1 MIFDS
6 FIKNLFYDPV
16 SSMGILIFYFLLI
29 NLPISL
35 LALFNKRSS
44 SYVRLITILINL
56 FIALQLTSRWIVS
69 GHFPISNLYE
79 SLYFLVWGISLGQ
92 LLIEKEY
99 STPIIP
105 AIAIP
110 IELLTIAFACFV
122 LPGDLKQS
130 SNLVPALRSSWL
142 IMHVSVVMLSYA
154 ALIIGSLLSASVL
167 FINNSQPLQLRSSST
182 GVGGFKISN
191 SYSINKVLQPINFS
205 HSEELDTLSYRSIL
219 VGFVLLTLGLITGAI
234 WANEAWGTWW
244 SWDPKETWAFISW
257 LFYAAYLHMR
267 ISRGWQ
273 GRRPALLA
281 TSGFFVVLICYIG
294 VNFLGVG
301 LHSYGWIFGIFNLF

>member
-1 MIFDS
+1 MILDNLF
-6 FIKNLFYDPV
+6 KNLIYEPV
-16 SSMGILIFYFLLI
+16 SVLGLLVFYILLV

-35 LALFNKRSS
+35 SS
-44 SYVRLITILINL
+44 FFTKKSSFVVRLLTILVNL
-56 FIALQLTSRWIVS
+56 FITLQLILRWSIS

-79 SLYFLVWGISLGQ
+79 SLYFLTWGITLGQ
-92 LLIEKEY
+92 LLIEREY
-99 STPIIP
+99 KSPIISS
-105 AIAIP
+105 IAIP
-110 IELLTIAFACFV
+110 IELLTVAFACFI
-122 LPGDLKQS
+122 LPDELRLS

-142 IMHVSVVMLSYA
+142 VMHVSVVMLSYA

-167 FINNSQPLQLRSSST
+167 FVNQNKPLQIRSSST
-182 GVGGFKISN
+182 GTGGFKISN
-191 SYSINKVLQPINFS
+191 DYSLNNIISPIEFS

-219 VGFVLLTLGLITGAI
+219 IGFVLLTLGLISGAV

-267 ISRGWQ
+267 ISKGWQ

-281 TSGFFVVLICYIG
+281 TFGFLVVIVCYLG
-294 VNFLGVG
+294 VNFLGIG
-301 LHSYGWIFGIFNLF
+301 LHSYGWIFG

>member
-1 MIFDS
+1 MILDNVF
-6 FIKNLFYDPV
+6 KNIIYDPV
-16 SSMGILIFYFLLI
+16 STIGLLVFYILLI

-35 LALFNKRSS
+35 VCVFTKKSS
-44 SYVRLITILINL
+44 SFVRILTILVNF
-56 FIALQLTSRWIVS
+56 FIAVQLIFRWSIS

-92 LLIEKEY
+92 LLIEREY
-99 STPIIP
+99 QSPIIP
-105 AIAIP
+105 SIAIP
-110 IELLTIAFACFV
+110 IQLLTIAFACFV
-122 LPGDLKQS
+122 LPEDLKLS

-167 FINNSQPLQLRSSST
+167 FINKNQPLQIRSSSS
-182 GVGGFKISN
+182 GIGGFKIAN
-191 SYSINKVLQPINFS
+191 SYSLKNIMQPIEFS

-219 VGFVLLTLGLITGAI
+219 VGFVLLTLGLISGAV
-234 WANEAWGTWW
+234 WANEAWGSWW

-267 ISRGWQ
+267 ISKGWQ

-281 TSGFFVVLICYIG
+281 TTGFFVVLICYIG
-294 VNFLGVG
+294 VNFLGIG
-301 LHSYGWIFGIFNLF
+301 LHSYGWIFG

>member
-1 MIFDS
+1 MIFDG
-6 FIKNLFYDPV
+6 FIKNLIYDPV
-16 SSMGILIFYFLLI
+16 SSIGILIFYFLLI

-35 LALFNKRSS
+35 IASFKKKSS

-56 FIALQLTSRWIVS
+56 FIALQLMSRWIIS

-79 SLYFLVWGISLGQ
+79 SLYFLVWGITLGQ

-122 LPGDLKQS
+122 LPEDLKLS

-142 IMHVSVVMLSYA
+142 VMHVSVVMLSYA

-167 FINNSQPLQLRSSST
+167 FINKGQPLQLRSSST

-191 SYSINKVLQPINFS
+191 SYSINNVIKPINFS

-267 ISRGWQ
+267 ISKGWQ

-281 TSGFFVVLICYIG
+281 TSGFFIILICYIG

-301 LHSYGWIFGIFNLF
+301 LHSYGWIFGLFNLF

>member
-1 MIFDS
+1 MLLDN
-6 FIKNLFYDPV
+6 FIKNLIYDPV
-16 SSMGILIFYFLLI
+16 STIGILIFYFLLI

-35 LALFNKRSS
+35 IALFNKKSS
-44 SYVRLITILINL
+44 LYVRFISIIINL
-56 FIALQLTSRWIVS
+56 LIAFQLISRWLIS

-79 SLYFLVWGISLGQ
+79 SLYFLVWGLILGQ
-92 LLIEKEY
+92 LLVEKEY
-99 STPIIP
+99 PTSIIP
-105 AIAIP
+105 AITVP
-110 IELLTIAFACFV
+110 IELLTVAFACFV
-122 LPGDLKQS
+122 LPEDLKSS

-154 ALIIGSLLSASVL
+154 ALIMGSLLSASVL
-167 FINNSQPLQLRSSST
+167 FINKNQSLQLRSSST
-182 GVGGFKISN
+182 GVGGFKVTN
-191 SYSINKVLQPINFS
+191 SYLINDVIEPLNFS
-205 HSEELDTLSYRSIL
+205 VSEELDTLSYRSIL

-234 WANEAWGTWW
+234 WANEAWGAWW

-294 VNFLGVG
+294 VNFLGIG
-301 LHSYGWIFGIFNLF
+301 LHSYGWIFGILN

>member
-1 MIFDS
+1 MMLLDN
-6 FIKNLFYDPV
+6 FIKNLIYDPV
-16 SSMGILIFYFLLI
+16 STIGILIFYFLLI

-35 LALFNKRSS
+35 IALFNKKSS
-44 SYVRLITILINL
+44 LYVRFISIIINL
-56 FIALQLTSRWIVS
+56 LIAFQLISRWLIS

-79 SLYFLVWGISLGQ
+79 SLYFLVWGLILGQ
-92 LLIEKEY
+92 LLVEKEY
-99 STPIIP
+99 PTSIIP
-105 AIAIP
+105 AITVP
-110 IELLTIAFACFV
+110 IELLTVAFACFV
-122 LPGDLKQS
+122 LPEDLKLS

-154 ALIIGSLLSASVL
+154 ALIVGSLLSASVL
-167 FINNSQPLQLRSSST
+167 FINKSQSLQLRSSST
-182 GVGGFKISN
+182 GVGGFKVSN
-191 SYSINKVLQPINFS
+191 SYLINDVIEPLNFS
-205 HSEELDTLSYRSIL
+205 LSEELDTLSYRSIL

-234 WANEAWGTWW
+234 WANEAWGAWW

-294 VNFLGVG
+294 VNFLGIG
-301 LHSYGWIFGIFNLF
+301 LHSYGWIFGILN